1 MVVDLEYLPD
11 VMNKKYFALL
21 KQGERYAV
29 VYGGSGSGKSVAI
42 AQIIIVRLLIEQ
54 DHRFLILRK
63 VHRTLK
69 RSVFQLFR
77 DVISDWG
84 LDELFGFNLSDMTI
98 TCKNGSQILF
108 SGLDDV
114 EKLKSITGIT
124 SVWIEEATE
133 ITLEDFEQVNLRL
146 RGQTAYRKQI
156 YLTFN
161 PISSKHWLKGRF
173 FDRETDDTLIVH
185 STYLDNHFI
194 DEEYKKVL
202 EELIETDKRLYD
214 VYALGK
220 WGVLEGLIYDRY
232 ETIKEL
238 PEEYEYRRYGLD
250 FGYKNAMALVEVK
263 IIGKDAYIRELF
275 YQNEKT
281 TDDLIGFMKSEVIS
295 TRDHIRA
302 DAAEPDRIEQI
313 CRNGFNAV
321 PAKKNVLAGI
331 DAVKSYN
338 LYITEDSIN
347 LLREIDSYRWAQDRN
362 GTPLDQPVKVDD
374 HAMDALRYALFIHEV
389 VRSKIVIGHK
399 KNNFDSI
406 YGGFVSEPLS
416 LSSKRNRFRGY

>member
-1 MVVDLEYLPD
+1 MVVDLEYLSE
-11 VMNKKYFALL
+11 VMNQKYFALL
-21 KQGERYAV
+21 KHLERYVV
-29 VYGGSGSGKSVAI
+29 VYGGGGSGKSVAI
-42 AQIIIVRLLIEQ
+42 AQIIVVRLLIEP

-77 DVISDWG
+77 DVINDWG
-84 LDELFGFNLSDMTI
+84 LGELFSINLTDLTV

-146 RGQTAYRKQI
+146 RGKTSYRKQI

-161 PISSKHWLKGRF
+161 PISSKHWLKRRF

-185 STYLDNHFI
+185 STYLDNRFI
-194 DEEYKKVL
+194 DEEYKRVL
-202 EELIETDKRLYD
+202 EALIETDKRLYD

-220 WGVLEGLIYDRY
+220 WGVLEGLIYDCY

-238 PEEYEYRRYGLD
+238 PEEYEHRRYGLD
-250 FGYKNAMALVEVK
+250 FGYKNAMAFVEVR

-275 YQNEKT
+275 YQTEKT
-281 TDDLIGFMKSEVIS
+281 TDDLIGFMKSEGID
-295 TRDHIRA
+295 TRDQIRA
-302 DAAEPDRIEQI
+302 DAAEPDRIEQL
-313 CRNGFNAV
+313 CRNRFNAV
-321 PAKKNVLAGI
+321 PAKKNVLSGI
-331 DAVKSYN
+331 DAVKSYT
-338 LYITEDSIN
+338 LHITEDSIN
-347 LLREIDSYRWAQDRN
+347 LLREIDTYRWAQDRN

-374 HAMDALRYALFIHEV
+374 HAMDALRYTLFVDEV
-389 VRSKIVIGHK
+389 ARSKIVIGSPRYKSATAFSGYDGVGSK
-399 KNNFDSI
+399 K
-406 YGGFVSEPLS
+406 
-416 LSSKRNRFRGY
+416 NRFRGY

>member
-1 MVVDLEYLPD
+1 MVVDLEYLPE

-21 KQGERYAV
+21 RRSERYV
-29 VYGGSGSGKSVAI
+29 VMYGGGGSGKSVSI
-42 AQIIIVRLLIEQ
+42 AQIIIVRLLIEPG
-54 DHRFLILRK
+54 HRFLILRK

-69 RSVFQLFR
+69 RSVFQLIR

-84 LDELFGFNLSDMTI
+84 LGELFSINLTDLTV

-146 RGQTAYRKQI
+146 RGKTSYRKQI

-161 PISSKHWLKGRF
+161 PISSKHWLKRRF

-185 STYLDNHFI
+185 STYLDNRFI

-202 EELIETDKRLYD
+202 EALIETDKRLYD
-214 VYALGK
+214 VYTLGK
-220 WGVLEGLIYDRY
+220 WGVLEGLIYDCY

-250 FGYKNAMALVEVK
+250 FGYKNAMAFVEVR
-263 IIGKDAYIRELF
+263 IIGKGAYIRELF
-275 YQNEKT
+275 YQTEKT
-281 TDDLIGFMKSEVIS
+281 TDDLIGFMKSEGINI
-295 TRDHIRA
+295 RDQIRA
-302 DAAEPDRIEQI
+302 DAAEPDRIDQL

-331 DAVKSYN
+331 DAVKSYT
-338 LYITEDSIN
+338 LHITEDSIN
-347 LLREIDSYRWAQDRN
+347 LLREIDTYRWAQDRN
-362 GTPLDQPVKVDD
+362 GIQLDQPVKVDD
-374 HAMDALRYALFIHEV
+374 HAMDALRYTLFVDEV
-389 VRSKIVIGHK
+389 GSSKIHIGLPRYKMATVFSGYDGVSLK
-399 KNNFDSI
+399 KN
-406 YGGFVSEPLS
+406 
-416 LSSKRNRFRGY
+416 RFKGY